1 MSAQVEQY
9 DYEAISTR
17 STGHGFQGFST
28 WYQVLK
34 CDNRLHATDWRVS
47 GIMRSSRSQKVFET
61 PWRGNCYRKGRC
73 VPRMT
78 NSHSLSFCGHRFILN
93 PQLIF
98 FFSSSR
104 VVVFSLRSE
113 GGLTKRAAGMCS
125 SRSSQAWLFAW
136 GLFSFGRAGLMN
148 WRKSEQKSSQSQA
161 DNLEQGGGGS
171 FFLVFVG
178 HQPCTPRMFLLRRWL
193 PRSERR
199 LRCHLCDSS
208 VWLATQ
214 RGRDRQ
220 CLWYSLIALM

>member
-1 MSAQVEQY
+1 MWQQAACHRLAGQWHHEIISFTKSFWNPMTRKRLQERTLCSPNDKQPLIIVLWAQIYFKSSA
-9 DYEAISTR
+9 D
-17 STGHGFQGFST
+17 
-28 WYQVLK
+28 
-34 CDNRLHATDWRVS
+34 
-47 GIMRSSRSQKVFET
+47 
-61 PWRGNCYRKGRC
+61 
-73 VPRMT
+73 
-78 NSHSLSFCGHRFILN
+78 
-93 PQLIF
+93 F